1 MPQTIIIP
9 KFGHMAKWDSPNI
22 AILMMVALQPPHF
35 SIAVYSPGSLAD
47 KAGAERGKLQCYCEL
62 CRRIW

>member
-1 MPQTIIIP
+1 MIINYKVINTTDHIP

-35 SIAVYSPGSLAD
+35 SIAVYSPGIPC
-47 KAGAERGKLQCYCEL
+47 GKLPL
-62 CRRIW
+62 LSNS